1 MYGWGAKAAV
11 NREHDALAIVVSSVT
26 TPEVVEMFT
35 IEFLEME
42 ELYLVLK
49 WDDTMVKIP
58 ISGE

>member
-1 MYGWGAKAAV
+1 M
-11 NREHDALAIVVSSVT
+11 
-26 TPEVVEMFT
+26 VEMFT

-49 WDDTMVKIP
+49 WDDTMVKVP